1 MFDVLQSKHVR
12 ENEDVEGFGIR
23 YDSEYGKSFI
33 ENPVIVNGGSIIDTP
48 FLNQYVSVDN
58 NGTRT
63 VSFTP
68 LAGVFAQGKLLPL
81 RYLPITIELEVVNNL
96 YDPIISNKQPG
107 WNQTF
112 AGAVFGLQAGSTAI
126 PPVNFVSS
134 TRTISNVVAKC
145 DVCRMDNQLENEFA
159 QRFLSGQSI
168 PINFS
173 SFVVQQQQLSGQSP
187 SVNITR
193 ALSRLKSVFMTLVG
207 TPASSNSEDAVG
219 DSAGARGMF
228 MKDWNDYYHPMSAQQ
243 RYNASKEFEVQLQIG
258 GKKFP
263 EYPLRSLAESYSA
276 LRKCMGIQSSTFH
289 SIDRTHKFIVGIY
302 TEKVLQA
309 SFSGENIKNGSLL
322 TILMKNVSNNTADY
336 PTGVYV
342 TMHYDAVLN
351 IKDTGVELLD

>member
-1 MFDVLQSKHVR
+1 
-12 ENEDVEGFGIR
+12 
-23 YDSEYGKSFI
+23 
-33 ENPVIVNGGSIIDTP
+33 
-48 FLNQYVSVDN
+48 
-58 NGTRT
+58 
-63 VSFTP
+63 
-68 LAGVFAQGKLLPL
+68 
-81 RYLPITIELEVVNNL
+81 
-96 YDPIISNKQPG
+96 
-107 WNQTF
+107 
-112 AGAVFGLQAGSTAI
+112 
-126 PPVNFVSS
+126 
-134 TRTISNVVAKC
+134 
-145 DVCRMDNQLENEFA
+145 MDNQLENEFA

-187 SVNITR
+187 SINITR

-207 TPASSNSEDAVG
+207 TPASSNTDDSVG
-219 DSAGARGMF
+219 DSGGANRMF
-228 MKDWNDYYHPMSAQQ
+228 LKAWNDFYHPMAAQALY
-243 RYNASKEFEVQLQIG
+243 RSSKEFEVQLQIG

-289 SIDRTHKFIVGIY
+289 SIDIDPFEYRTRKFIVGID